1 MTPTGRLRGSATERG
16 PGKYLVRVHVGNRKY
31 KSRTVHA
38 RTRRQLEAAWRQF
51 LNELEVGLGIEH
63 GRHTVKAFAEEWLA
77 QVERTREHAT
87 HSRYALITR
96 RHIVPVIGHRRLD
109 RLGHHDAQRC
119 IDELVDAGK
128 VATAG
133 TCRAVLSA
141 MCKVAVRR
149 GLLRV
154 NPAVELAVPR
164 AKPREYKVL
173 APEQARSLLDVCRV
187 GPDRL
192 RQVYPVLALLLYT
205 GLRRGEAL
213 GLRWRSVDLKA
224 RTIEVREQLKKQPGG
239 YGLGDTKNHERRLV
253 HLGRATVAMLV
264 EHQREQ
270 DALRAEL
277 RPAYVDR
284 GFVFT
289 RFDARA
295 RTHGHPIAPTT
306 LGRWFQE
313 ALQRAGLKG
322 YRLHDLR
329 DTHATLSLE
338 QGVDLVTVSRRLGH
352 STLAMTADRYIF
364 PRDDTQRDAA
374 ERLEALLVGETAKL
388 TPKYEQSMNSEAVA
402 DVA

>member
-1 MTPTGRLRGSATERG
+1 MTGTARLRGSATERS
-16 PGKYLVRVHVGNRKY
+16 PGRFLLRVHVGGGRY
-31 KSRTVHA
+31 KSRTVDG
-38 RTRRQLEAAWRQF
+38 RTRR
-51 LNELEVGLGIEH
+51 ELERNWRGYLAELDAGIGVEH
-63 GRHTVKAFAEEWLA
+63 GRLTVTVFAEQWLK
-77 QVERTREHAT
+77 QIERTREHAT
-87 HSRYALITR
+87 YTRYSGITR
-96 RHIVPVIGHRRLD
+96 RHILPVIGHRRLD
-109 RLGHHDAQRC
+109 RLGHQDAQRC
-119 IDELVDAGK
+119 VDELVDAGK

-149 GLLRV
+149 GLLSV

-187 GPDRL
+187 GPDQL

-239 YGLGDTKNHERRLV
+239 YGLGDTKTHERRLV

-270 DALRAEL
+270 DALRAEFGS
-277 RPAYVDR
+277 AYVDR
-284 GFVFT
+284 DFVFT
-289 RFDARA
+289 CFDGRA
-295 RTHGHPIAPTT
+295 RTHGNPIAPSS
-306 LGRWFQE
+306 LGRWFQG

-352 STLAMTADRYIF
+352 SSLSMTADRYVH
-364 PRDDTQRDAA
+364 PRDATQRDAA
-374 ERLEALLVGETAKL
+374 ERVEALLVGETANL
-388 TPKYEQSMNSEAVA
+388 TPKYEQSMNSNAVA